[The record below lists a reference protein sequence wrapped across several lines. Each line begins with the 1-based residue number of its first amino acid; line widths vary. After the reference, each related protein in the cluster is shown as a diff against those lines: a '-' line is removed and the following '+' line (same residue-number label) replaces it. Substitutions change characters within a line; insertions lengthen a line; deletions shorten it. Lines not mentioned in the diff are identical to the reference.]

1 MQGLQSRGR
10 TPARRVGHK
19 HETPHSLA
27 ADFLFVAGKHWKVLV
42 LLMVHTGM
50 VGLVVCGGDKER
62 DVQSTAAVL
71 NEIGVGG
78 LSVEVATDNEA
89 ALKSLVER
97 GLAASSARGYHWR
110 NISEARPQAK
120 GIERA
125 VCIMK
130 EGIYANWLAL
140 ERHCNARIALESP
153 LLGYLVGHVYRTYN
167 AYCEGKAGSTPL
179 ERLREKRG
187 GQAPRSYP
195 FGAVGFFETNSPCKM
210 AWSAFGVV
218 PFSRHEVCDWWR
230 LFGVPIFC
238 DAEGYREVIKG
249 HSFKLK
255 RALSSMMLN
264 LFFLFWQA
272 SGHRTS
278 QNHVLRRQQA
288 EQALPPPDFPP
299 ELDPQFS
306 QGMRCLHSPLQMELM
321 AWM

>member
-1 MQGLQSRGR
+1 MESSGPVDGS
-10 TPARRVGHK
+10 
-19 HETPHSLA
+19 
-27 ADFLFVAGKHWKVLV
+27 HW
-42 LLMVHTGM
+42 M
-50 VGLVVCGGDKER
+50 VGMVVCGGDKER

-195 FGAVGFFETNSPCKM
+195 FGAVGFLKPIHPAK
-210 AWSAFGVV
+210 WPGQ
-218 PFSRHEVCDWWR
+218 R
-230 LFGVPIFC
+230 LVLC
-238 DAEGYREVIKG
+238 
-249 HSFKLK
+249 H
-255 RALSSMMLN
+255 
-264 LFFLFWQA
+264 FL
-272 SGHRTS
+272 
-278 QNHVLRRQQA
+278 
-288 EQALPPPDFPP
+288 
-299 ELDPQFS
+299 
-306 QGMRCLHSPLQMELM
+306 GMRYVTVEVVWGTHFLLM
-321 AWM
+321 LKGIVR